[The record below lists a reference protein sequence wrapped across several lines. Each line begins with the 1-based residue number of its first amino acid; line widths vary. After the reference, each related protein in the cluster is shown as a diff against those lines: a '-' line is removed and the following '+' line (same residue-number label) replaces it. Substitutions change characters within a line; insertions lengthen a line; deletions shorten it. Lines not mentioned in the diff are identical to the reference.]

1 LEHGSA
7 RKRVGAERLKAHY
20 RLLLAE
26 QGFLLLYQRPI
37 EFGPEAG

>member
-1 LEHGSA
+1 MGRLERGWGLSA
-7 RKRVGAERLKAHY
+7 SKPTIA
-20 RLLLAE
+20 LLLAE